1 MNEIQKPNDIFVA
14 TLSSPNATLK
24 DLLANNINANNTSFL
39 TPEEYKDTPLVKKAF
54 LNKETNTFNEDAFN
68 KAYYNA
74 YQKFVELTDEES
86 YKNLEKDLEYSP
98 NDRFRPLDAKIQ
110 NPTAN
115 IRKINNPLQQQYS
128 VQGVNYISEPTLTP
142 EEAAQSNNIYDPET
156 GSFINNSPESLPFYK
171 KVFGGTLI
179 YAKWNEDG
187 THIDPISGEQ
197 VQHHKGDWKTDEE
210 GKYYTEYLGNRELGE
225 NQVVNL
231 QDILTDEGSMMNKV
245 DFFDSDGYN
254 KSAWGIAFKTMATI
268 APYMIP
274 GVSGPW
280 MVVMTGFNLLSVLPT
295 YYKAL
300 TSMVAGDTAPN
311 SFSTRLE
318 NWFRKFE
325 PSKSYRGR
333 EGLFTLEGISS
344 MLADT
349 LGQLYQQRTAAGL
362 ASKIMKNVPQEK
374 DFENVIEYGKALED
388 YSKRLNKLQTA
399 LNLGYMGLI
408 STNDVYNDALN
419 AGYDK
424 HTAGITALISAGAL
438 YKIMN
443 FNETT
448 RGVSSWFLRDMQDA
462 NAAVSRGLVRK
473 VAKDVMKEMQEGV
486 SQLGKGDNTGFVK
499 AFKTYTNKLRS
510 YLDDVYRVNVE
521 GVIKDAIKEG
531 TEEVSEEVVQDT
543 VKGLIDTLSWLGVT
557 PQQGSFGGWEN
568 VFSAEGAKRYLETLV
583 GGAFGGAVFNIHQ
596 NKVMPWLDGTARK
609 KVDYDL
615 TRVIADGRIQ
625 DVLDEMKN
633 VKKYFNEHLST
644 RLGTTEDGKY
654 IYVTK
659 NGNEMSQAD
668 MIYNEAVKYAS
679 AKHSILTKGIDFGKY
694 NLDFSGYIAQ
704 VNQILDNNQF
714 TEKAFKTP
722 FNDKIN
728 EIVKIQQDIDRLESN
743 ESLTSQDQAT
753 LKDLKEQLKVKGEE
767 LTYWTEGD
775 GLFDYTKQGILLT
788 TTVQDKDGN
797 PRNLYSMIRGFSLEN
812 YALNVEGVTDIN
824 KLKNSEDP
832 LEKKRYDKIKHDY
845 DLFQQDLT
853 ENSDTLVEQ
862 LKIATEFLDK
872 LNPTLAKGISDFV
885 NNSNKEAFFRAFN
898 DYTGSTDT
906 ELGQNYEIT
915 EMNLLDFID
924 NNPRFWGLSQ
934 RIKFDLAN
942 ELESIKAIDLSLF
955 TSNEEKDIIR
965 KMINER
971 AAYSRVNVWDKNNI
985 KSLIKGINDDLQSN
999 NIKDPNIKALSQVDS
1014 SEDSVVK
1021 VNKSIVS
1028 NLEDIQDQ
1036 DLQNVRF
1043 AKIRSILDLIEN
1055 SDSVVDKQLFDTV
1068 RNAIQIH
1075 TLNQL
1080 QKLLADNPD
1089 IVEYL
1094 VPLTTTEFYTK
1105 DKVRV
1110 NGIPN
1115 LDKFT
1120 ATDFLENIELIQS
1133 LADQIGI
1140 NNPLFVDENG
1150 SKVLEGWRSAETS
1163 LNKIITAI
1171 NKPTKDF
1178 ISEEIFNK
1186 WNEIKT
1192 KQVEQN
1198 PLLTTIADVM
1208 SKVGDTDT
1216 DKITW
1221 LYNKAMGISQGT
1233 ATELTDI
1240 EENLIKDMISAV
1252 ETIEYSSLCMSP
1264 RTAAAKDNYFG
1275 LDYSYSYN
1283 KAVKQHADLYGKS
1296 KEDLDALYPEFDKEE
1311 LLPLNKILYTLKEQL
1326 YYMLDV
1332 KSAMDSKALAQD
1344 IKRRST
1350 FFNTAIQ
1357 TSICGK
1363 EITITDDDGNSY
1375 KFSIPKPTFDV
1386 NAPDKEKRKLLQGA
1400 IAELYNE
1407 INKNKNLKP
1416 KNIVKAIL
1424 DAYGIEDPNE
1434 LLTLRDIDELITET
1448 GVEDVLMATYLLA
1461 NLSVSPTDIE
1471 SMYIKGME
1479 GKNLIP
1485 KFDQELA
1492 IRMAIAFNSNPSLIN
1507 ELLPEE
1513 YQNRMFIPGG
1523 AGTGKS
1529 TIITVVLDALGIKN
1543 PIVAAPTQAKLDDLA
1558 ISVAADSDKR
1568 LVSDLFGESSK
1579 INENYV
1585 TSLQNSLFK
1594 VNEEKGEDDKTTGTA
1609 YTGLLKA
1616 AEEAEKGKEVTV
1628 QHEFT
1633 VTIASKEGTIK
1644 TNISGKKE
1652 GENLNITRIQ
1662 VDPNSF
1668 EFSDD
1673 ELKNFQEI
1681 YKDYKDRI
1689 VVIDEATYLSPFQL
1703 YLNGLLS
1710 RYLGTKFICLGD
1722 ACQSGFD
1729 VKVGTQDSSVKF
1741 KYTAVLEPIFKT
1753 PGLVGSLRGRNTAKT
1768 DNGNYLHNPANAFKK
1783 SFTPS
1788 EESAKLLKY
1797 YTDGA
1802 LVYNGLRGD
1811 QIVDN
1816 QVSFEEKLT
1825 ELYQH
1830 LGSQSLIY
1838 ITETEED
1845 KNALKAILTKLGLP
1859 TSDNYFRTPESVQGG
1874 EYDYTV
1880 IYNLRGTKPLGQS
1893 YNDGDVDA
1901 AKIYTMATRSKQFSL
1916 IYEPVEDG
1924 LFKLYHITS
1933 KVAPTISDSTPT
1945 AKAKEKNDAY
1955 MTECKE
1961 VLNHLKTIT
1970 PTTTTPTPSGREGTD
1985 GGGTHSGD
1993 EGPGNGNSGE
2003 GEPPSDGD
2011 DGSDDGGVSNGGSS
2025 SSSGE
2030 ITVANENIESE
2041 EENKKWREDRKKF
2054 LRDWGMPEETL
2065 DKTINSE
2072 IKQRQNGLNILGDDV
2087 IQIYTYYTRLG
2098 VSKEEFDAINA
2109 AKVSSLETTMNRI
2122 LANRPNDLEKS
2133 KDLLGFYQWKLKNKE
2148 IKGWSGETLLKN
2160 FIAFRNSV
2168 LYDQSPKEQ
2177 YISLKKYDN
2186 NTDWAYLKPNDD
2198 INTESRNG
2206 ILASYVVKLDLAET
2220 SNIPFLLTIGQIGY
2234 NRKNDHGSAYSDFLY
2249 KAKQN
2254 FRDDANRASEIF
2266 YKVHAKENIKK
2277 NDFNAAMG
2285 ITNPLN
2291 IESSFIIPITR
2302 LKDVKIQSDKTTNGI
2317 NALSHRNLNKISLE
2331 ELLKFGYVIDGDTS
2345 VKFDKKESYLN
2356 SLDDTRTSKIIDR
2369 ENVPYHE
2376 NNVYVVLRPL
2386 GADRKNAPRKI
2397 YQIERILPGTIYE
2410 VLGKIPKDKGSL
2422 YFKRQALA
2430 YLRYKLQIDKFVPS
2444 TSEKYQKVNKL
2455 KDYINNDIKGNKNFN
2470 KLGFKNQED
2479 FNSFCKDLFDW
2490 FSQTETL
2497 AMESQLLKNVF
2508 NTNDSKDFMFE
2519 YMNTFNINELGKYV
2533 VWRAIESYT
2542 GWVPLNDLT
2551 KVENPLATEIKEIKL
2566 VDNTEQVESIF
2577 QEFEKKFS
2585 NSKSESDLFD
2595 TLKWFNEQ
2603 MRTLSIEDYETCI
2616 KEIASNVE
2624 SFPIKVYFTMCF
2636 IKDKEHV
2643 NIFLN
2648 YFNKITHEELGD
2660 WIPKI
2665 NDDLD
2670 TLEQALIDAGRKELE
2685 YLENGEVTE
2694 GGEDTGDDVEVD
2706 PSDLSIDDYINTL
2719 NELKNLSLRDYYE
2732 KWFVE
2737 ENDKINAFLNNM
2749 EKITGIA
2756 PDTIGISSTMLT
2768 QNQVKTQIEKKIGN
2782 DTSSED
2788 FFEEETAGENNQENC
2803 ETLE

>member
-156 GSFINNSPESLPFYK
+156 GSFISDSPESLPFYK
-171 KVFGGTLI
+171 KIFGDTLI

-210 GKYYTEYLGNRELGE
+210 GRYYTEYLGNRELGE

-231 QDILTDEGSMMNKV
+231 QDILTDEGSMMNKA
-245 DFFDSDGYN
+245 DFFDSDGYD

-280 MVVMTGFNLLSVLPT
+280 MMAATGFNLLSVLPT

-300 TSMVAGDTAPN
+300 TSMVAGDMAPN

-333 EGLFTLEGISS
+333 EGLFTLEGVSS

-362 ASKIMKNVPQEK
+362 ASKIMKNAPQEK

-388 YSKRLNKLQTA
+388 YSKKLNKLQTA

-438 YKIMN
+438 YGIMN

-486 SQLGKGDNTGFVK
+486 SKLGKGDNIGFVK

-510 YLDDVYRVNVE
+510 YLDDVYRVNAE
-521 GVIKDAIKEG
+521 GVVKDAIKEG

-543 VKGLIDTLSWLGVT
+543 VKGLIDTLSWLGAT
-557 PQQGSFGGWEN
+557 PQQGSFGGWDN
-568 VFSAEGAKRYLETLV
+568 VFSAEGAKRYLETAV

-615 TRVIADGRIQ
+615 TRAIADGRIQ

-644 RLGTTEDGKY
+644 RLGTTEDGKS
-654 IYVTK
+654 IYATK

-694 NLDFSGYIAQ
+694 NLDFSGYIDQ
-704 VNQILDNNQF
+704 VNQILDNNKF
-714 TEKAFKTP
+714 TEKAFKKP

-767 LTYWTEGD
+767 LAYWTEGD

-797 PRNLYSMIRGFSLEN
+797 SRNLYSMIRGFSLEN
-812 YALNVEGVTDIN
+812 YALNVEGVIDIN

-906 ELGQNYEIT
+906 ELGQNYEMT

-924 NNPRFWGLSQ
+924 SNPRFWGLSQ

-1021 VNKSIVS
+1021 VNKSIIS

-1043 AKIRSILDLIEN
+1043 AKIRSILNLIEN

-1068 RNAIQIH
+1068 RNAVQIH

-1089 IVEYL
+1089 IVGYL
-1094 VPLTTTEFYTK
+1094 VPLTTPEFYTK

-1120 ATDFLENIELIQS
+1120 AADFLENIELIQS

-1150 SKVLEGWRSAETS
+1150 SKVLEGWISAEKG
-1163 LNKIITAI
+1163 LNEIITTI
-1171 NKPTKDF
+1171 NQPTKDF

-1208 SKVGDTDT
+1208 SKVGDIDT

-1252 ETIEYSSLCMSP
+1252 DTIEYSSLCMSP

-1311 LLPLNKILYTLKEQL
+1311 LLPLNKTLSMLKEQL

-1357 TSICGK
+1357 TGICGK

-1375 KFSIPKPTFDV
+1375 KFSIPKPAFDV

-1416 KNIVKAIL
+1416 NNIVKAISN
-1424 DAYGIEDPNE
+1424 AYGIEDPNE
-1434 LLTLRDIDELITET
+1434 LLTLRDIDELVTET

-1585 TSLQNSLFK
+1585 TSLQNSLFQ
-1594 VNEEKGEDDKTTGTA
+1594 VNNEKGEDDKTTSTA

-1633 VTIASKEGTIK
+1633 VTIAGKERTIK

-1652 GENLNITRIQ
+1652 GGNLNITRIQ

-1703 YLNGLLS
+1703 YLNSLLS

-1722 ACQSGFD
+1722 ACQSGFS
-1729 VKVGTQDSSVKF
+1729 VKVGKQDYSVKF

-1859 TSDNYFRTPESVQGG
+1859 TSDNYFRTPENVQGG

-1916 IYEPVEDG
+1916 IYEPAEDG

-1933 KVAPTISDSTPT
+1933 KVAPTISDTTPT
-1945 AKAKEKNDAY
+1945 AKAKEKNDSY
-1955 MTECKE
+1955 MTECRE
-1961 VLNHLKTIT
+1961 VLEHLKTIT
-1970 PTTTTPTPSGREGTD
+1970 PTTTTPTPSGGEGTD
-1985 GGGTHSGD
+1985 GNEGSGKKTLGTNDGEQDDDPSNTND
-1993 EGPGNGNSGE
+1993 EP
-2003 GEPPSDGD
+2003 
-2011 DGSDDGGVSNGGSS
+2011 DDGGVTPPTGGS
-2025 SSSGE
+2025 E
-2030 ITVANENIESE
+2030 NKITIANESERDDKVDNEWIKNRIQDFVNAGMSE
-2041 EENKKWREDRKKF
+2041 EKARNYVLNTEIPNKKK
-2054 LRDWGMPEETL
+2054 
-2065 DKTINSE
+2065 
-2072 IKQRQNGLNILGDDV
+2072 GLKAIGGEKPDV
-2087 IQIYTYYTRLG
+2087 IQVYTYYTRLG
-2098 VSKEEFDAINA
+2098 ITKDEYKQIIGATTSLSTVMQNIFD
-2109 AKVSSLETTMNRI
+2109 SHSLIEQN
-2122 LANRPNDLEKS
+2122 
-2133 KDLLGFYQWKLKNKE
+2133 KDLLGFWDKYVKNDHPA
-2148 IKGWSGETLLKN
+2148 SGQQLLNAFVAFKN
-2160 FIAFRNSV
+2160 QII
-2168 LYDQSPKEQ
+2168 YDGKNTKYSEQ
-2177 YISLKKYDN
+2177 YVSLKPYN
-2186 NTDWAYLKPNDD
+2186 QATDWAYLKPNDD
-2198 INTESRNG
+2198 KDTSERNGLLASCIVKTESG
-2206 ILASYVVKLDLAET
+2206 IL
-2220 SNIPFLLTIGQIGY
+2220 LTVGQIGY
-2234 NRKNDHGSAYSDFLY
+2234 NKNNDHGSAYSQSLY
-2249 KAKQN
+2249 QAKLEYINGSNFGKEVFYQIPPVENYDKKREAYNKA
-2254 FRDDANRASEIF
+2254 
-2266 YKVHAKENIKK
+2266 V
-2277 NDFNAAMG
+2277 G
-2285 ITNPLN
+2285 ISTWG
-2291 IESSFIIPITR
+2291 ISSTFIIPVTK
-2302 LKDVKIQSDKTTNGI
+2302 LKDTKIDSSKTSNGI
-2317 NALSHRNLNKISLE
+2317 TLSRRDMNKITLQ
-2331 ELLKFGYVIDGDTS
+2331 ELLDYGYEIVEFKQFNKKKTDKENKNDYIDYLKGTRTDEYVKDFYFNSNNWFVVLKPIGGMQNGNAPKKIFLLES
-2345 VKFDKKESYLN
+2345 VDPTKTIWDVLSVE
-2356 SLDDTRTSKIIDR
+2356 DTRQGDFTKKHESKWR
-2369 ENVPYHE
+2369 
-2376 NNVYVVLRPL
+2376 
-2386 GADRKNAPRKI
+2386 
-2397 YQIERILPGTIYE
+2397 
-2410 VLGKIPKDKGSL
+2410 
-2422 YFKRQALA
+2422 KRQAIA
-2430 YLRYKLQIDKFVPS
+2430 YLKYMLEVEQNVPTTTDWDKIPEYIDTYIKPALDKS
-2444 TSEKYQKVNKL
+2444 NKL
-2455 KDYINNDIKGNKNFN
+2455 SVADKNGFINTLKSWISGNNPMPEGLK
-2470 KLGFKNQED
+2470 QV
-2479 FNSFCKDLFDW
+2479 FNSK
-2490 FSQTETL
+2490 E
-2497 AMESQLLKNVF
+2497 AKG
-2508 NTNDSKDFMFE
+2508 FMFE
-2519 YMNTFNINELGKYV
+2519 YVEKEPTTADDYNSYV
-2533 VWRAIESYT
+2533 LWRAIESYT
-2542 GWVPLNDLT
+2542 GLVPISSL
-2551 KVENPLATEIKEIKL
+2551 KEVEPLVNAELKTEVNP
-2566 VDNTEQVESIF
+2566 
-2577 QEFEKKFS
+2577 S
-2585 NSKSESDLFD
+2585 NGNPSES
-2595 TLKWFNEQ
+2595 NPE
-2603 MRTLSIEDYETCI
+2603 
-2616 KEIASNVE
+2616 
-2624 SFPIKVYFTMCF
+2624 
-2636 IKDKEHV
+2636 
-2643 NIFLN
+2643 
-2648 YFNKITHEELGD
+2648 GD
-2660 WIPKI
+2660 NRQK
-2665 NDDLD
+2665 NLR
-2670 TLEQALIDAGRKELE
+2670 E
-2685 YLENGEVTE
+2685 
-2694 GGEDTGDDVEVD
+2694 
-2706 PSDLSIDDYINTL
+2706 
-2719 NELKNLSLRDYYE
+2719 ELKNLKNSDTELTVNEYFNKYYREDLDDDSILAFIEYYQDITGQSLDGIQSTTTMDKIRSRLKNKFNKLGKETTVTQKEDKQSE
-2732 KWFVE
+2732 GQE
-2737 ENDKINAFLNNM
+2737 ENNNSGKGEFNPQAF
-2749 EKITGIA
+2749 
-2756 PDTIGISSTMLT
+2756 D
-2768 QNQVKTQIEKKIGN
+2768 
-2782 DTSSED
+2782 
-2788 FFEEETAGENNQENC
+2788 NC
-2803 ETLE
+2803 PF